1 MTASGVRIPLSPP
14 FALVAQLDR
23 ASVYG
28 TEGRRFESCRVRFI
42 YFRMRLC
49 IEIFMAKFDD
59 YIWMGYCLELARRAS
74 IKGEVPVGAIVVQ
87 NGCVIGSGFNQRE
100 TNGDPTAHAE
110 VVAIREAAAFLG
122 NWRVLDTTLYVT
134 LEPCAMCAG
143 ALVNARVTRLVY
155 GCPDPK
161 AGAVDSLFRL
171 PTDGRLNHRLTVVS
185 GVRSRECASVLTSFF
200 RARRKRKK

>member
-1 MTASGVRIPLSPP
+1 
-14 FALVAQLDR
+14 
-23 ASVYG
+23 
-28 TEGRRFESCRVRFI
+28 
-42 YFRMRLC
+42 
-49 IEIFMAKFDD
+49 MAKFDD

>member
-1 MTASGVRIPLSPP
+1 
-14 FALVAQLDR
+14 
-23 ASVYG
+23 
-28 TEGRRFESCRVRFI
+28 
-42 YFRMRLC
+42 
-49 IEIFMAKFDD
+49 
-59 YIWMGYCLELARRAS
+59 MGYCLELARRAS

-171 PTDGRLNHRLTVVS
+171 PLTD
-185 GVRSRECASVLTSFF
+185 A
-200 RARRKRKK
+200 